1 MKRPLVISNNAVESE
16 IGDITKAVSQISICR
31 ECDEE
36 DVTEWLNCD
45 GNDPGFQI
53 LNDEEILQ
61 EISASDEQNQ
71 ENEEESPEGRN
82 IGPTNSE
89 AFQCLDVAMKW
100 FECQEECNSRQ
111 LMYLKSIRDL
121 AASKRS
127 ATLKQKSIIEF
138 LIKK

>member
-1 MKRPLVISNNAVESE
+1 MASALPQYRTEK
-16 IGDITKAVSQISICR
+16 T
-31 ECDEE
+31 
-36 DVTEWLNCD
+36 DVTKWLNC
-45 GNDPGFQI
+45 DPGFQI

-61 EISASDEQNQ
+61 EISASDEQDQ

-82 IGPTNSE
+82 IGPTHSE

-138 LIKK
+138 LIKKEF